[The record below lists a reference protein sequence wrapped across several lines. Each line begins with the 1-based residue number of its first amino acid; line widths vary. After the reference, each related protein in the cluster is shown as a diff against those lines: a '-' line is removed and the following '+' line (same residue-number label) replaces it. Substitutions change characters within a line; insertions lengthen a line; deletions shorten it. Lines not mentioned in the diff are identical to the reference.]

1 MRKIPK
7 DFIIGAASSAWQT
20 EGWVGKKENQDS
32 YLDQWYQ
39 EEKFVWHQGE
49 GPDVATNFMERYDED
64 VNLMGEIG
72 LTHYR
77 TSINWSRFF
86 LDHEQLIVD
95 EDYVHHI
102 NSVIDSLL
110 EKGVEPMLCLEHY
123 ELPAILMDKFDGW
136 SSRKVVDLYTEY
148 ARIAFERFA
157 DRVKYWFTFNEPI
170 VIQTRCYLDAIRW
183 PHEQNT
189 KKWMLWNYHKTLA
202 SAKAIEIYHQAKY
215 AGKIGCVL
223 NPEMVYPRSNS
234 KEDKYAAHIYD
245 LFFNRVFMDPMV
257 LGQYSEEFL
266 KICKENGIYFDP
278 IYNDLAT
285 IKNNTVDFLGINQYY
300 PKRVK
305 FQRFSWNEKMPFHPE
320 KYYELF
326 DLPGRKM
333 NNSRGWEIYP
343 EITYDI
349 AMYIKEN
356 YHNIPWL
363 ITENG
368 MGIEQEER
376 FMDESGQVQ
385 DDYRIDFIRM
395 HIEPL
400 LRAIEDGANC
410 HGYMLWAFTDCVS
423 PMNAFKNRYGLVRI
437 DLDNNRNRSL
447 KKSAYWYK
455 DIIKNRELQ

>member
-20 EGWVGKKENQDS
+20 EGWIGKKENQDS
-32 YLDQWYQ
+32 YLDRWFQ

-49 GPDVATNFMERYDED
+49 GPDVATNFMERYAED

-86 LDHEQLIVD
+86 IDHELLTVD
-95 EDYVHHI
+95 EEYVKHI
-102 NSVIDSLL
+102 NDVIDALL

-123 ELPAILMDKFDGW
+123 ELPAVLMDKFDGW
-136 SSRKVVDLYTEY
+136 SSRKVVDLYAEY
-148 ARIAFERFA
+148 AKIAFERFA

-202 SAKAIEIYHQAKY
+202 SAKAIEIYHQAKFE
-215 AGKIGCVL
+215 GKIGCVL

-234 KEDKYAAHIYD
+234 KEDKNAAHIYD

-257 LGQYSEEFL
+257 LGEYSEEFIE
-266 KICKENGIYFDP
+266 ICKENGIYFNPQD
-278 IYNDLAT
+278 YDLAT

-305 FQRFSWNEKMPFHPE
+305 FQRFSWNEEMPFHPE
-320 KYYELF
+320 KYYEVF

-349 AMYIKEN
+349 AMYIKEY

-368 MGIEQEER
+368 MGIEQEDR
-376 FMDESGQVQ
+376 FMDERGQVQ

-395 HIEPL
+395 HIETL

-447 KKSAYWYK
+447 KKSAYWYR
-455 DIIKNRELQ
+455 DIIKNRELL